1 MLSKNFIFVDFNNNK
16 TKKTLINK
24 LKRRVKKLFIL
35 ANLNNSDFY
44 NYFAIMG
51 DNSLK
56 IHIDSKDLEF
66 VYYKDNN
73 VMENDFP
80 LFKIN

>member
-24 LKRRVKKLFIL
+24 LKEELKLFII
-35 ANLNNSDFY
+35 ANLNDSDFY
-44 NYFAIMG
+44 NYFAIKG

-56 IHIDSKDLEF
+56 IHIDSKGLEF

-73 VMENDFP
+73 VMKNDFP

>member
-44 NYFAIMG
+44 NYFTIMG
-51 DNSLK
+51 NNSLK

>member
-44 NYFAIMG
+44 NYFAISG

>member
-24 LKRRVKKLFIL
+24 LKEELKLFTL

-44 NYFAIMG
+44 NYFAISG
-51 DNSLK
+51 DNFLK